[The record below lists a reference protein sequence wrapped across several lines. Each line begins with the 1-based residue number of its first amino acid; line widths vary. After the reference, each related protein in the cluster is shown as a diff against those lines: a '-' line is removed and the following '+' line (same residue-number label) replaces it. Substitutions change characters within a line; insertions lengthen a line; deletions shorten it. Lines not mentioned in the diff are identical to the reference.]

1 MSRTIKRGAAPPAR
15 RPVANRRRVPKASL
29 GDRLLAKLPVNE
41 EMLRK
46 AVTWTVLGGVGVA
59 ALFVAN
65 LLGVPQAIGA
75 GVAEAAARAGLR
87 VEQVDITGLKRMDRE
102 TVYAIALEDQSSRAM
117 LRVDLERVR
126 ARLLAYGWIADA
138 YVARRLPDRL
148 VIHITEREPAAI
160 WQDHGQL
167 TLIDATGRLLAP
179 VDTSRM
185 PDLPLV
191 IGPGADRQEASY
203 QALLAAAPAL
213 RPRIRAA
220 TWVGN
225 RRWDLTFTTGETLA
239 LPQDGAAQA
248 LVKFAQLDGADPL
261 LGKGWIRFDLRDP
274 ARMYA
279 RRAGQDKQQQVA
291 DDGRSD
297 PPVDAAAIG
306 NTTATGDKGRITG
319 GRITG
324 DRVTGARAGDAL
336 RSGEA

>member
-1 MSRTIKRGAAPPAR
+1 MSRTIKRGASPPPR
-15 RPVANRRRVPKASL
+15 RPAGRRRVPKASL
-29 GDRLLAKLPVNE
+29 GDRLIAKLPIGE
-41 EMLRK
+41 DTLRK
-46 AVTWTVLGGVGVA
+46 AVTWTVLGGVAIASV
-59 ALFVAN
+59 FVAN

-75 GVAEAAARAGLR
+75 GVAEAAGRAGLR

-126 ARLLAYGWIADA
+126 DRLLAYGWIADA

-179 VDTSRM
+179 VSAARM

-191 IGPGADRQEASY
+191 IGPGANEQEPGY

-239 LPQDGAAQA
+239 LPQDGAPQA
-248 LVKFAQLDGADPL
+248 LIKFAQMDGADPL
-261 LGKGWIRFDLRDP
+261 LGKGWLRFDLRDP
-274 ARMYA
+274 ARMFA
-279 RRAGQDKQQQVA
+279 RRAGQDKQQVA
-291 DDGRSD
+291 DDGRND
-297 PPVDAAAIG
+297 PPADAAATGTAGG
-306 NTTATGDKGRITG
+306 NVTGDDDKITE
-319 GRITG
+319 
-324 DRVTGARAGDAL
+324 ARAGDAL

>member
-1 MSRTIKRGAAPPAR
+1 MSRTIKRGVAPPVRGRAS
-15 RPVANRRRVPKASL
+15 PRRRVPKASL
-29 GDRLLAKLPVNE
+29 GDRLLAKMPISE
-41 EMLRK
+41 DALRK

-59 ALFVAN
+59 TLFVAN

-75 GVAEAAARAGLR
+75 GVAEAAGRAGLR

-102 TVYAIALEDQSSRAM
+102 TVYAVALEDQSSRAM

-126 ARLLAYGWIADA
+126 DRLLAYGWISDA

-160 WQDHGQL
+160 WQDKGQL

-179 VDTSRM
+179 VAPSHM

-191 IGPGADRQEASY
+191 IGPGANQQEPGY

-239 LPQDGAAQA
+239 LPQDGAPQA
-248 LVKFAQLDGADPL
+248 LIKFAQMDGADPL
-261 LGKGWIRFDLRDP
+261 LGKGWLRFDLRDP
-274 ARMYA
+274 AKMYA
-279 RRAGQDKQQQVA
+279 RRAGQDQQQVA
-291 DDGRSD
+291 DDGRND
-297 PPVDAAAIG
+297 PPADAAA
-306 NTTATGDKGRITG
+306 ATGNNVI
-319 GRITG
+319 G
-324 DRVTGARAGDAL
+324 DNDRTIEARAGEAL